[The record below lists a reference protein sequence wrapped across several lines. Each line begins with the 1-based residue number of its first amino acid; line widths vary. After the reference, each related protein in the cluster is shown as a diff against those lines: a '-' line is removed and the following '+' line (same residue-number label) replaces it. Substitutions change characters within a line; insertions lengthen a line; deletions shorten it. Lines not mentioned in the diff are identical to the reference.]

1 MFAPCAGF
9 FLPSLFSLWRIPLV
23 ADLGDHVGLERHW
36 IYSVDGNFRRD
47 PGDAGSPGVVDV
59 SPNHGAVEI
68 PFRPCCVCP
77 PFASSLVDWREV
89 EHFVRAG
96 RDICGDFQSLLVWL
110 EVVPTFWEDRLEQV
124 WSPVGHSFAVGEFLQ

>member
-9 FLPSLFSLWRIPLV
+9 SPLHSFSLWRIPLV
-23 ADLGDHVGLERHW
+23 ADLGDHVGLEQHGL
-36 IYSVDGNFRRD
+36 YSVDGDPGGD
-47 PGDAGSPGVVDV
+47 PGDAGSPGVVFV

-68 PFRPCCVCP
+68 PIRPCCVCP

-89 EHFVRAG
+89 EHFVRAV
-96 RDICGDFQSLLVWL
+96 RDDFQSLFVWL